1 MFRMIIAALFALV
14 LTADFVIAVNQK
26 DGCASD
32 MIIRCLMLFAFIYLA
47 AGAQS

>member
-1 MFRMIIAALFALV
+1 MFRTIIAVLFVFV
-14 LTADFVIAVNQK
+14 LAADFVIAVSRK

-47 AGAQS
+47 AGARS